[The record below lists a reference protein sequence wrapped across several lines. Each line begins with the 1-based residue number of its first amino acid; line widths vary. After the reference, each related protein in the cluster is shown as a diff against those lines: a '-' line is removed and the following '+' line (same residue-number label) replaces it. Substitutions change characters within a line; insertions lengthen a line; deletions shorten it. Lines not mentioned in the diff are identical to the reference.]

1 MAEAAA
7 SAWLDPDRLSFM
19 RSINVVRRQV
29 TDQAA
34 FPPRRLSSAR
44 AMAIAEILERVS
56 KGRRK
61 RTYPRVIKKYIGR
74 TYPVK
79 QPGQAGGSFVPVISI
94 RYPLIA

>member
-1 MAEAAA
+1 
-7 SAWLDPDRLSFM
+7 M

-34 FPPRRLSSAR
+34 FSPRRLTTAR
-44 AMAIAEILERVS
+44 FMAISEILERVN

-79 QPGQAGGSFVPVISI
+79 QPGQAGGAYDPVISI
-94 RYPLIA
+94 RHPLTA